1 MMFFIFLPIFTIV
14 ALEMKKANLRGSK
27 SQISSKAAKAAGNKS
42 DRSTPPHKGPTRQE
56 GVEAGVIFKFII
68 PSF

>member
-1 MMFFIFLPIFTIV
+1 MFFIFLPIFTIV

-27 SQISSKAAKAAGNKS
+27 SQISSKAAAGNKS

-56 GVEAGVIFKFII
+56 GDIFKFII